1 MKTNRRT
8 ALLLAATCLSLAG
21 IGYASAQ
28 DLDKVRVGVFPS
40 SSALPY
46 YIALDRGYFADQGI
60 EVETVILSTHP
71 LIIQSLLTGDIDVAS
86 NVVTLEGANIVA
98 RRPDTLK
105 YIAINGQNAQYIT
118 EQFVIPADSDATS
131 LADLE
136 GARLFSAPGPANM
149 GAAIAVLAQVGLEE
163 GTDYTMQEQPM
174 GNHIGAIQSGNFE
187 GGYTLEPLAT
197 NMIAQGMAKRLEAG
211 VISTY
216 LLGDSEAEAYA
227 AGAALSSEFMNE
239 SADVAARFAA
249 AWALAVADANNDPS
263 ARELLAGDM
272 NVPPDLTDTVP
283 LAHFVMASDLEE
295 TDIGDFQ
302 KFIDVGVDLGVVPS
316 AVEATT
322 LLTSY

>member
-1 MKTNRRT
+1 
-8 ALLLAATCLSLAG
+8 
-21 IGYASAQ
+21 
-28 DLDKVRVGVFPS
+28 
-40 SSALPY
+40 
-46 YIALDRGYFADQGI
+46 
-60 EVETVILSTHP
+60 
-71 LIIQSLLTGDIDVAS
+71 
-86 NVVTLEGANIVA
+86 
-98 RRPDTLK
+98 
-105 YIAINGQNAQYIT
+105 
-118 EQFVIPADSDATS
+118 
-131 LADLE
+131 
-136 GARLFSAPGPANM
+136 
-149 GAAIAVLAQVGLEE
+149 
-163 GTDYTMQEQPM
+163 M

-239 SADVAARFAA
+239 RADVAARFAA

-302 KFIDVGVDLGVVPS
+302 KFINVGVDLGVVPS
-316 AVEATT
+316 AVDANT